1 MTLSAEPLLKVTAF
15 VTRLRDD
22 GGREVVLID
31 HPHGGIQFPAGTMEE
46 GEEPAVAARREAWEE
61 TGLSA
66 FGQARS
72 VGEYEVE
79 MPPPSAAILRTTPV
93 YMRPRSDAE
102 SMASLRNGLGVSI
115 ARTQDGF
122 VQLTYAQHEDVER
135 KILSAQI
142 IGWAPQEA
150 ITRHVRRYFFV
161 LPFAGQTPASWMH
174 SADHHHWRLFWAPVA
189 ALPPIVAGQ
198 ARWVEYLRGGL

>member
-1 MTLSAEPLLKVTAF
+1 MTLSAKPLLKVTAF
-15 VTRLRDD
+15 VTRTRGD
-22 GGREVVLID
+22 GEHEVVLID

-46 GEEPAVAARREAWEE
+46 GEAPAVAARREAWEE

-66 FGQARS
+66 FGETRA

-79 MPPPSAAILRTTPV
+79 MPSPQAAILRRTPV
-93 YMRPRSDAE
+93 YMRPRGDAE

-115 ARTQDGF
+115 ARSQDGF

-135 KILSAQI
+135 EILSAQI
-142 IGWAPQEA
+142 VGWAPQEA

-161 LPFAGQTPASWMH
+161 LPFTGQAPATWMH
-174 SADHHHWRLFWAPVA
+174 TADHHHWRLFWAPVA

-198 ARWVEYLRGGL
+198 AGWVDYLRRAL